1 MLLEQLGR
9 IDLNLLIILQVL
21 LEERNGSRAARR
33 LHLSQSAVSKAL
45 GRLRET
51 FDDPLFVRSAY
62 GLDPTPRALDLQQ
75 QLQPILLSLDNL
87 IQPPAFDPAST
98 EREFVIA
105 SMDSAF
111 TLFAPLY
118 LSELKRQA
126 PGIRLRYEEWT
137 EHSLTEMSQG
147 QVDIAFTVRENCINS
162 DFRLDT
168 LPNAICQRLLAID
181 DLTCLVQRDHPAL
194 REPEWDLPRYLAY
207 PHVQTYCEGR
217 DRWMLDHKLAEQDL
231 YRRIEATVPS
241 FEAAL
246 RMGMHS
252 DMIVTLSR
260 LYARHATQVYPLV
273 PLPLPIALDSISH
286 LFIWHQRHEEDPGH
300 RWLRETLL
308 TLIMGKLETPGD
320 PSRQDEALAVM
331 DAQ

>member
-1 MLLEQLGR
+1 MLLEQLAR

-51 FDDPLFVRSAY
+51 FDDPLFVRSAC
-62 GLDPTPRALDLQQ
+62 GMDPTPRALDLQQ

-87 IQPPAFDPAST
+87 IQPPDFDPAST
-98 EREFVIA
+98 GGSSSSPA
-105 SMDSAF
+105 WTAPSPC
-111 TLFAPLY
+111 LPLY

-168 LPNAICQRLLAID
+168 LPNAICQRLLTID

-194 REPEWDLPRYLAY
+194 QEPEWDLARYLAY

-231 YRRIEATVPS
+231 YRRIEATVP
-241 FEAAL
+241 
-246 RMGMHS
+246 
-252 DMIVTLSR
+252 
-260 LYARHATQVYPLV
+260 
-273 PLPLPIALDSISH
+273 
-286 LFIWHQRHEEDPGH
+286 
-300 RWLRETLL
+300 
-308 TLIMGKLETPGD
+308 
-320 PSRQDEALAVM
+320 PSRRPCAWACTRT
-331 DAQ
+331 

>member
-1 MLLEQLGR
+1 MFLEQLAR
-9 IDLNLLIILQVL
+9 TDLNLLIILQVL

-51 FDDPLFVRSAY
+51 FDDPLFIRSAY
-62 GLDPTPRALDLQQ
+62 GLDPTPRALALQQ
-75 QLQPILLSLDNL
+75 QLQPVLLCLDTL
-87 IQPPAFDPAST
+87 LQPPAFNPESS

-118 LSELKRQA
+118 LNELKRRA
-126 PGIRLRYEEWT
+126 PRIRLRYEEWT
-137 EHSLTEMSQG
+137 EHSLTEMGQG
-147 QVDIAFTVRENCINS
+147 QVDIAITVRENCLTS
-162 DFRLDT
+162 DFRQDT
-168 LPNAICQRLLAID
+168 LPGTICQRLLAID
-181 DLTCLVQRDHPAL
+181 NLTCLVRQGHSAL
-194 REPEWDLPRYLAY
+194 TEPRWDLARYLAY

-231 YRRIEATVPS
+231 QRRIEATVPS

-246 RMGMHS
+246 RMSMHS

-273 PLPLPIALDSISH
+273 QLALPIALDSISH
-286 LFIWHQRHEEDPGH
+286 LLIWHQSHEADPGH

-308 TLIMGKLETPGD
+308 TLILDKLDKP
-320 PSRQDEALAVM
+320 EAA
-331 DAQ
+331 

>member
-62 GLDPTPRALDLQQ
+62 GLEPTARALTLQQ

-87 IQPPAFDPAST
+87 IQPPDFDPANT

-126 PGIRLRYEEWT
+126 PRIRLRYEEWT
-137 EHSLTEMSQG
+137 ENSLTEMDG
-147 QVDIAFTVRENCINS
+147 LEEER
-162 DFRLDT
+162 RLMYV
-168 LPNAICQRLLAID
+168 AITRARRRLYVSFAQSRLLHGQTRYGIKSRFLEELPENAVKW
-181 DLTCLVQRDHPAL
+181 LTPRVAAHGGGGRFGQWHDPGAKAAAPAASV
-194 REPEWDLPRYLAY
+194 RS
-207 PHVQTYCEGR
+207 Q
-217 DRWMLDHKLAEQDL
+217 
-231 YRRIEATVPS
+231 PS
-241 FEAAL
+241 HGF
-246 RMGMHS
+246 RVGQS
-252 DMIVTLSR
+252 V
-260 LYARHATQVYPLV
+260 RHAKFGEGVV
-273 PLPLPIALDSISH
+273 IN
-286 LFIWHQRHEEDPGH
+286 
-300 RWLRETLL
+300 
-308 TLIMGKLETPGD
+308 LEGSGD
-320 PSRQDEALAVM
+320 
-331 DAQ
+331 DARA